1 MLFAWVSSQG
11 AAHPWPHTSCG
22 SKAADRPS
30 AKQNTS
36 RAREWLVLVL
46 NNENPGRLIKRGVE
60 SFLQGCSVRTWSSVE
75 HRCAS
80 SAKVCVWTRRCC
92 VCPQGVRALQLEA
105 DWARL
110 QNLGKCRCRSL
121 LDAEQLH
128 AWSMWGGWHRSHPAL
143 HWSAHHKGCCIMPG
157 AGGCGGNVPSASSQ
171 HTSQGSD
178 HTLFGV
184 DKVVSTPAPEAV
196 LSLLPPRRAKCSCFP
211 PSQVCF
217 PPVRPCWARQR
228 SSQSCSVSLAWGMRR
243 CSTWDR
249 AQTHQY
255 SRTSTS
261 IRCEVILKAHSRQ

>member
-1 MLFAWVSSQG
+1 MLCLSAGSPCP
-11 AAHPWPHTSCG
+11 AAG
-22 SKAADRPS
+22 
-30 AKQNTS
+30 
-36 RAREWLVLVL
+36 
-46 NNENPGRLIKRGVE
+46 GRLGSSSKLGEMPLPFLAGRRAAPCLEHVGGVAQV
-60 SFLQGCSVRTWSSVE
+60 SPG
-75 HRCAS
+75 
-80 SAKVCVWTRRCC
+80 
-92 VCPQGVRALQLEA
+92 
-105 DWARL
+105 
-110 QNLGKCRCRSL
+110 
-121 LDAEQLH
+121 
-128 AWSMWGGWHRSHPAL
+128 
-143 HWSAHHKGCCIMPG
+143 SAHHKGCCIMPG

-217 PPVRPCWARQR
+217 PPVRPCWARQC